1 MEEDRDPDETQEQQE
16 EILEQMEVEEQ
27 DSTGAP
33 IKRGM
38 GINVA
43 PEKYQPAPPRYIRVG
58 ENSEDEEDGQDEEE
72 DLIWPLNPHYPQ
84 DQHKARNRFR
94 YQ

>member
-1 MEEDRDPDETQEQQE
+1 MPYDIEEDRDFDKTQEQQE

-38 GINVA
+38 GVSEA
-43 PEKYQPAPPRYIRVG
+43 PEKYQPAPPRYIRAG
-58 ENSEDEEDGQDEEE
+58 ENSEDEEDDQDEEE
-72 DLIWPLNPHYPQ
+72 ICTTL
-84 DQHKARNRFR
+84 RTSTE
-94 YQ
+94 

>member
-1 MEEDRDPDETQEQQE
+1 MPYDMEEDRDPDETQEQQE

-38 GINVA
+38 GISAA
-43 PEKYQPAPPRYIRVG
+43 PEKYQLTPPRYIRAG
-58 ENSEDEEDGQDEEE
+58 ENSQDEEDG
-72 DLIWPLNPHYPQ
+72 
-84 DQHKARNRFR
+84 
-94 YQ
+94 